1 MSTATAINAA
11 ILLLIE
17 AGYTV
22 SKNASAPADPAPPAP
37 FGLKLDGMPKKSAA
51 GRPPGS
57 ATHNRAAAPA
67 PVVAQPAAP
76 MMVDFLDLDF
86 APTPAPTPAPKA
98 APAAPKAAAPAAPK
112 AAPKAAAK
120 PAPAAS
126 SAEDAILS
134 DLADLF
140 G

>member
-1 MSTATAINAA
+1 MSTINEAI
-11 ILLLIE
+11 ILLVN

-22 SKNASAPADPAPPAP
+22 SKNANTKSATPADPAP
-37 FGLKLDGMPKKSAA
+37 FGLKLDGTPKKSAA